1 MARSVLVFASCLC
14 LVSGNCAAQVPIGLS
29 PSVGGESSSVEVV
42 IDLDLAPSQQAVDI
56 KDVFVRKP
64 NRQLLLVRNTTKS
77 LLRPREVSVSCGCV
91 TAKMEEK
98 GVAPGEFLKIEL
110 EVNLSKDID
119 KLLQT
124 LSIVFEES
132 EIGRKDF
139 VLKAN
144 VHSDISIQP
153 RTLRFSSSDE
163 VHLITL
169 TSDPSVYRLKGVV
182 AESGNVL
189 IESIAE
195 TSAGVFELRVRSGIA
210 AGQATELLRSKLVL
224 VSDGSEIVRD
234 FVVGL
239 SGARRCTF
247 LPSVLD
253 PSVMVDGKES
263 RVLLIFPGA
272 YTPPENA
279 EPTISLVGTS
289 DESMSL
295 PLEHCRTERRSA
307 RVCEIY
313 IKNISKLVK
322 ECSSVKVCYEN
333 ECFFLPLASVEK

>member
-1 MARSVLVFASCLC
+1 
-14 LVSGNCAAQVPIGLS
+14 LS

-64 NRQLLLVRNTTKS
+64 NRQLLLIRNTTKS
-77 LLRPREVSVSCGCV
+77 VLRPREVTVSCGCV

-98 GVAPGEFLKIEL
+98 GAAPGEFLRIEL
-110 EVNLSKDID
+110 EINLSKDID

-139 VLKAN
+139 VLMAN

-153 RTLRFSSSDE
+153 RTLRFNVSEE
-163 VHLITL
+163 VQVITL
-169 TSDPSVYRLKGVV
+169 KADPSVHRFTGIV
-182 AESGNVL
+182 AESGNIL
-189 IESIAE
+189 IDSVEQ
-195 TSAGVFELRVRSGIA
+195 TSEGVFELKVRSRIA
-210 AGQATELLRSKLVL
+210 TGQATELLRAKLISKA
-224 VSDGSEIVRD
+224 DNSEVVRD

-239 SGARRCTF
+239 AGSSRCTF
-247 LPSVLD
+247 LPSVIN
-253 PSVMVDGKES
+253 PFGITDGDET

-279 EPTISLVGTS
+279 EPTISLIRSG
-289 DESMSL
+289 DESTQL
-295 PLEHCRTERRSA
+295 PSKNYRIVRRSI
-307 RVCEIY
+307 RVFEIY
-313 IKNISKLVK
+313 LNDIS
-322 ECSSVKVCYEN
+322 EAAQGCSSVKMCFEN
-333 ECFFLPLASVEK
+333 DCFFLPFASMEK